1 MTDDPDDRREDL
13 EELFEQLEALFGS
26 DMDRF
31 RDLVEQVR
39 DQVERGEIEPGHPFV
54 TGFTVRMGPEG
65 EPVVDPFGDSGRTP
79 DDAVDVDP
87 DAGAREPVTD
97 IIEGPDTIS
106 VTVEIPGIER
116 DDIELTVNPFRAEIH
131 VDGEQRRYF
140 KTVDLPTRVDPD
152 RTEATYRNGVLDIE
166 ITKAGTDA
174 GRRIDID

>member
-1 MTDDPDDRREDL
+1 MTRNPDDRREDI
-13 EELFEQLEALFGS
+13 EELFEQLEELFGS
-26 DMDRF
+26 DLDQF
-31 RDLVEQVR
+31 HDLVEQVR
-39 DQVERGEIEPGHPFV
+39 EQIERGEIQPGHPFV
-54 TGFTVRMGPEG
+54 TGFTVRMGPDG
-65 EPVVDPFGDSGRTP
+65 DPVVDPFGDTPPSG
-79 DDAVDVDP
+79 DAGVDIDP

-140 KTVDLPTRVDPD
+140 KTVELPTRVDPD
-152 RTEATYRNGVLDIE
+152 TTEATYRNGVLDIE
-166 ITKAGTDA
+166 ITKAGTGA